1 MKKAMMRL
9 VVALFALALSTGAF
23 AFGCPNEMKKIDEA
37 LAADPELTEEQ
48 LAEVKELRAE
58 GEKLHNEGMH
68 QESMDTLAKA
78 KEILGIDKA
87 M

>member
-9 VVALFALALSTGAF
+9 LVALFALSLSAGAF

-37 LAADPELTEEQ
+37 LEANPELSEEQ
-48 LAEVKELRAE
+48 LAEVRELRAE
-58 GEKLHNEGMH
+58 GEKLHNEGKH